1 MTDLELPYSR
11 CVAIAEESAM
21 PFSRDDVRIGIVE
34 SPTYPF
40 VELRMHRKVGE
51 LERTA
56 RTSVSR
62 HTTPDDFRRQ
72 CDGAWKF
79 LERQLAM
86 PFSTEKS
93 AEP

>member
-21 PFSRDDVRIGIVE
+21 PFARDDVRIGIVE

-51 LERTA
+51 LERTK

-62 HTTPDDFRRQ
+62 HTSPDDFRRQ

-79 LERQLAM
+79 LEQQHTR
-86 PFSTEKS
+86 
-93 AEP
+93 AEATARTA